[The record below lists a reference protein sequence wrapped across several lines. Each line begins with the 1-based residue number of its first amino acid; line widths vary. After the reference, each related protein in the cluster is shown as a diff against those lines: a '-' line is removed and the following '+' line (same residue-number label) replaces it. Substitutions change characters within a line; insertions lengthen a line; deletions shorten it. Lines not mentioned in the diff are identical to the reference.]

1 MRRVLIPSHVPTLA
15 PLASPAA
22 QDVSEVTT
30 LAGETMGTIWSVKA
44 VTKTP
49 EYELRRLIES
59 RLSLVIAQMSQWEPD
74 SDLSAF
80 NAAPAGTWQKL
91 PEELFAVLDHAL
103 SLARDTDG
111 AFDPTLGALSE
122 LWGFGA
128 SSRRGDVPDA
138 AEVEEASRRGGWWR
152 VRIDPS
158 RRAML
163 QPGAVA
169 LDLCSIAKG
178 FAVDLVSETLSKL
191 GVVDH
196 LVDIGGELRGS
207 GIKPDRS
214 PWWVEIEAASDLVVA
229 LHGLSVATSG
239 DARRFIEHDGLRLS
253 HTLDPRSGLPIPDDL
268 ASVTV
273 LAPSCMK
280 ADALATALSV
290 LGPEA
295 GLQYARKRGIAARF
309 AIRFAGGMVERLTP
323 AFAEMLG

>member
-1 MRRVLIPSHVPTLA
+1 MRRVLIPAHVPTLA
-15 PLASPAA
+15 PLASRAA

-30 LAGETMGTIWSVKA
+30 FAGETMGTTWSVKA

-59 RLSLVIAQMSQWEPD
+59 RLSLVIAQMSQWEPG

-80 NAAPAGTWQKL
+80 NAAPAGTWRQL

-128 SSRRGDVPDA
+128 SGCRGDVPDGA
-138 AEVEEASRRGGWWR
+138 QVGEAIGKGGWWR

-163 QPGAVA
+163 QPGGVA

-178 FAVDLVSETLSKL
+178 FAVDLVSDTLSKR

-196 LVDIGGELRGS
+196 LVEIGGELRGS
-207 GIKPDRS
+207 GTKPDRS

-239 DARRFIEHDGLRLS
+239 DARRFIEHDGRRLS
-253 HTLDPRSGLPIPDDL
+253 HTLDPRTGRPIPDNL

-290 LGPEA
+290 LGPES
-295 GLQYARKRGIAARF
+295 GMRHARKRGIAARF
-309 AIRFAGGMVERLTP
+309 AIRSAGGLIERLTP